1 MGPVIPIAVVAGG
14 ITHAVVEDKRD
25 REREAREERERLE
38 RIRIEAE
45 NKRKRDEAE
54 QKRKLEEDKKR
65 KEEEKN
71 KLLEEEKRIRKL
83 QQEEIEKLKKENELA
98 EKKRQDEK
106 IEEERIKQKNIS
118 EANQLY
124 NSEKKNYETEKLKQ
138 IINNFQN
145 SSSNNFCLNQINQF
159 EDFIKIEINKI
170 FKDIDDNINKKIKE
184 NYSTYLE
191 TIKSEKNMKYRILLI
206 GRSGV
211 GKSTIINAIF
221 DYDLAETGIGR
232 PITMYD
238 KPKKYE
244 YFNHDDLELY
254 DTRGI
259 ELDPNYGIDKT
270 SKTVEEF
277 ISEQLRKNEP
287 LNAIWYCV
295 TGSKIEDIELSLIK
309 KLQGMYKDDSL
320 PVIIVYT
327 QCVDDEIFVQFK
339 DYLNLQ
345 FNNQVNITKILAKM
359 KNLKGVNLQSYGL
372 EELLSETKQMIDK
385 NKDLVSLSTSK
396 TKTEEKMENILN
408 EKINI
413 DSGITFNIKI
423 EKIISAYYKK
433 FDYLD
438 FNKNINDL
446 IQSFIIKYNNKC
458 QSIIQENLK
467 PIVFKEAKTM
477 KNDLNNILTKVLKKY
492 GNIISINQ
500 DGYFN
505 EYQKTITN
513 SLKNIADECGMK
525 NINTEIEKIIIK
537 EIKNNIQN
545 KIKDYINKN

>member
-1 MGPVIPIAVVAGG
+1 
-14 ITHAVVEDKRD
+14 
-25 REREAREERERLE
+25 
-38 RIRIEAE
+38 
-45 NKRKRDEAE
+45 
-54 QKRKLEEDKKR
+54 
-65 KEEEKN
+65 
-71 KLLEEEKRIRKL
+71 
-83 QQEEIEKLKKENELA
+83 
-98 EKKRQDEK
+98 
-106 IEEERIKQKNIS
+106 
-118 EANQLY
+118 
-124 NSEKKNYETEKLKQ
+124 
-138 IINNFQN
+138 
-145 SSSNNFCLNQINQF
+145 
-159 EDFIKIEINKI
+159 
-170 FKDIDDNINKKIKE
+170 
-184 NYSTYLE
+184 
-191 TIKSEKNMKYRILLI
+191 MKYRILLI

-244 YFNHDDLELY
+244 YLNHDDLELY

-270 SKTVEEF
+270 SKKVEEF
-277 ISEQLRKNEP
+277 ITEQLRKKEP
-287 LNAIWYCV
+287 INAIWYCV
-295 TGSKIEDIELSLIK
+295 TGSKIEDIELFLIK

-359 KNLKGVNLQSYGL
+359 KKLKGINLQSYGL
-372 EELLSETKQMIDK
+372 EELLSQTKQFIDK
-385 NKDLVSLSTSK
+385 NKDLVSLSTAK
-396 TKTEEKMENILN
+396 TKTEEKMENLLN

-413 DSGITFNIKI
+413 DSSMTFNIKI
-423 EKIISAYYKK
+423 EKIISAYYSK

-438 FNKNINDL
+438 LNKNIKDL
-446 IQSFIIKYNNKC
+446 IQSFILQYNNKC

-467 PIVFKEAKTM
+467 PIVFKEAKNM
-477 KNDLNNILTKVLKKY
+477 KNDLSNILTKVLKKY
-492 GNIISINQ
+492 GNIFSINQ

-505 EYQKTITN
+505 EYQNTITN

-525 NINTEIEKIIIK
+525 NINIEIEKIIEK
-537 EIKNNIQN
+537 EIKNYIQN
-545 KIKDYINKN
+545 KIKDYINKI